1 MAWSKVVMGRG
12 SELRLQ
18 GIECG
23 SQRAGA
29 CFGTV
34 GKCTGSV
41 GAVLARYLLK
51 GELAKEQIN

>member
-1 MAWSKVVMGRG
+1 MGRG